1 LKNHLQHIFIVK
13 LKPREKKKQ
22 EQSEISE
29 NTELQKDFQEWTIEE
44 VVNWLET
51 KGFGQYKETF
61 LCNHV
66 NGSVAFRL
74 DLNMLKIDLGINS
87 LGHRFQILD
96 LIQKEQD
103 LLKQE
108 LERLKGNKWISERK
122 AIEDM
127 VLKILEEKVRNI
139 RTKLELAELKLL
151 GKKKNTR
158 GGKNANRTFW
168 VFKKD

>member
-1 LKNHLQHIFIVK
+1 V
-13 LKPREKKKQ
+13 
-22 EQSEISE
+22 
-29 NTELQKDFQEWTIEE
+29 EE
-44 VVNWLET
+44 VVTWLES
-51 KGFGQYKETF
+51 KGFGQYKEAF
-61 LCNHV
+61 VSNHV
-66 NGSVAFRL
+66 NGCVAFRL
-74 DLNMLKIDLGINS
+74 DLTMLKNDLGISS

-122 AIEDM
+122 AIEEM
-127 VLKILEEKVRNI
+127 VLKILEEKVSNF

-151 GKKKNTR
+151 GKRRNTR
-158 GGKNANRTFW
+158 TKIGNKTFW

>member
-1 LKNHLQHIFIVK
+1 LKKLLIGWIV
-13 LKPREKKKQ
+13 
-22 EQSEISE
+22 
-29 NTELQKDFQEWTIEE
+29 
-44 VVNWLET
+44 
-51 KGFGQYKETF
+51 GFAQYKETF
-61 LCNHV
+61 YSNHV

-74 DLNMLKIDLGINS
+74 DLNMLKIDLGITS

-127 VLKILEEKVRNI
+127 VLKILEEKVRNF